1 MTWGLRGE
9 GCGDGADGGKRRRG
23 GEGEEEEGVGEGKGG
38 VEMGE
43 DLLFEVLRH
52 ADAATLGR
60 AACVS
65 RLWRRT
71 AEDERL
77 WEGVCTRHW
86 ANLGCAPQQLRSV
99 VLALGGFRRLHALYL
114 RPLLRQPSSSG
125 AASSSFPPLPLP
137 PIASSSASSSS
148 SVLAPVRK
156 APTPTPARWG
166 KDEVHLSLCLY
177 SIRYFNDK
185 ITPTKR

>member
-1 MTWGLRGE
+1 MKRGS
-9 GCGDGADGGKRRRG
+9 GDGGVAGDGGKRKRIG
-23 GEGEEEEGVGEGKGG
+23 CGEVEGEGEVMRG

-65 RLWRRT
+65 RPWRRT

-86 ANLGCAPQQLRSV
+86 ANLGCAPQQLRAV

-114 RPLLRQPSSSG
+114 RPLLRQPSSSSSAAA

-148 SVLAPVRK
+148 SAPPSARK
-156 APTPTPARWG
+156 APARWG

>member
-1 MTWGLRGE
+1 ERERERGV
-9 GCGDGADGGKRRRG
+9 GMKRPVADGAGGDAGKRRRVG
-23 GEGEEEEGVGEGKGG
+23 GDGVEEAKGG

-52 ADAATLGR
+52 ADAGTLAR

-65 RLWRRT
+65 RLWRMT

-86 ANLGCAPQQLRSV
+86 ANLGCAPQQLRAV

-114 RPLLRQPSSSG
+114 RPLLRQPSSS
-125 AASSSFPPLPLP
+125 SSSFPPLPLP
-137 PIASSSASSSS
+137 PIAASSSS
-148 SVLAPVRK
+148 AVPPAMK
-156 APTPTPARWG
+156 APAPPARWG

-185 ITPTKR
+185 INLTKR